1 MEIFSNQY
9 FEFHYPISLQPIID
23 KVCKSVNYKNI
34 LQFFGLEKFRLV
46 RVNLFENKNN
56 FFMFLKS
63 IQNQNEVIP
72 SYCRA
77 TFDKGMINILV
88 ENLNEENLMKNVC
101 TIFHE
106 LVHIINKEKFYD
118 KRVLWFDEGL
128 AQNLSGEMSGITSK
142 QIKIIVDNLSDLN
155 QFSLSSLEHGDSFVN
170 EKYNGYEICYL
181 CVRYLIDTM
190 DHKEFLKLLKS
201 SKSQEL
207 VGKELLSKVIIFYN
221 NQYNL

>member
-1 MEIFSNQY
+1 
-9 FEFHYPISLQPIID
+9 
-23 KVCKSVNYKNI
+23 
-34 LQFFGLEKFRLV
+34 
-46 RVNLFENKNN
+46 
-56 FFMFLKS
+56 MFLKS
-63 IQNQNEVIP
+63 IQNQNKVIP

-142 QIKIIVDNLSDLN
+142 QIKIIVDNLNDLN

-190 DHKEFLKLLKS
+190 NHKEFLKLLKS